1 MTIALTEVP
10 WLSPGAPFP
19 DPEISTREGIVAL
32 GGDLSVS
39 TLLDAYTR
47 GIFPWFSENEPIIW
61 WSPDP
66 RFVIVPEE
74 IHVSA
79 SMRKILKKG
88 TFTITENNAFD
99 AVMAACALTRP
110 DGTWITQEMF
120 DAYTAFHRAGHAHSF
135 EVWQD
140 GELAGGLY
148 GVRIGRIFF
157 GESMFSLRP
166 NASKAA
172 LIHLT
177 EDCRRRDIPLID
189 SQVHTPHVERMGG
202 RYIPRKEYLKRLR
215 EALR

>member
-1 MTIALTEVP
+1 MIP
-10 WLSPGAPFP
+10 WLDDSKRFP
-19 DPEISTREGIVAL
+19 PVELALREPNGLLCA
-32 GGDLSVS
+32 GGDLSPLQ
-39 TLLDAYTR
+39 LLQAYR
-47 GIFPWFSENEPIIW
+47 QGIFPWYSAGEPILW

-66 RFVIVPEE
+66 RFVIVPED

-88 TFTITENNAFD
+88 IFTITENNAFD

-110 DGTWITQEMF
+110 DGTWSSQEML
-120 DAYTAFHRAGHAHSF
+120 DAYPAFHRAGHAHSF

-172 LIHLT
+172 LIHLAQNCAARGI
-177 EDCRRRDIPLID
+177 ELID

-202 RYIPRKEYLKRLR
+202 RNIPRREYLARLK